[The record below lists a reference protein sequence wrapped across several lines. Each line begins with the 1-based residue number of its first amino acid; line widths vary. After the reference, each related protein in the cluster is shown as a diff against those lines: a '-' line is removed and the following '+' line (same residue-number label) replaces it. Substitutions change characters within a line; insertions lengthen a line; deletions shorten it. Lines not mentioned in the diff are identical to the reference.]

1 MEVIRMKV
9 SVVRRG
15 NEVQIDIWDENLASR
30 SITLTVKELREEER
44 KGLECE
50 LVVGS
55 AIVSADDESV
65 VVKNKFGDEVITYFF
80 D

>member
-9 SVVRRG
+9 SVSRKG
-15 NEVQIDIWDENLASR
+15 NEVQIDIWDENLTSR
-30 SITLTVKELREEER
+30 SITLTVKEVRDEDRE
-44 KGLECE
+44 GLECE

-55 AIVSADDESV
+55 AIISADDESV
-65 VVKNKFGDEVITYFF
+65 VVKNKFGDEVITYLF